1 MYGEGLGCARSSGD
15 GRAAASHYSALAL
28 MNLPIYGASLSTT
41 HVVRASRRRTTLAH
55 GQDDARRAMKYEGAQ
70 GRESL
75 VPEKTREDLLRQRG
89 YGIVRLIWSDLAD
102 PARVQAKMLA
112 EIAILRQRRLW

>member
-41 HVVRASRRRTTLAH
+41 HVVRAVGQQSRRRTTLAH

-75 VPEKTREDLLRQRG
+75 VPEETREDLLRQRG
-89 YGIVRLIWSDLAD
+89 YGSCD
-102 PARVQAKMLA
+102 
-112 EIAILRQRRLW
+112 